1 MHAIRQHEFG
11 PAESLIYEEVADPAP
26 GEDQV
31 CIAVEAAGV
40 HLLDATIRKGQSGGP
55 FPLPDLPMTPGR
67 EVAGRVDAV
76 GPGLDEAWRGRRVV
90 AHLGMASGGYAELAL
105 APVGALH
112 QLPDGLAADVAVAMI
127 GTGRTTMG
135 ILEVAEPTPDDV
147 VLVTA
152 AAGGIG
158 SLLVQATHNVGA
170 VVVGAA
176 GGPDKVERALKLGA
190 DVGIDYREAAW
201 PKAVREALEGRDVTL
216 ALDGVGGEIGRGAL
230 ELLGPGGRIV
240 MFGWSSGEPLEIS
253 TSDLYAGGIT
263 ASAAVGP
270 RIMQRPGGMRDLE
283 TRALADAAAGRIV
296 PPLTPFPLADAAHAH
311 AALEARQTIGKT
323 VLVP

>member
-1 MHAIRQHEFG
+1 VHAIRQHEFG
-11 PAESLIYEEVADPAP
+11 PAESLIYEEVANLAPA
-26 GEDQV
+26 EDQV
-31 CIAVEAAGV
+31 RIAVEAAGV
-40 HLLDATIRKGQSGGP
+40 HLLDTMIRKGQSGGP
-55 FPLPDLPMTPGR
+55 FPLPELPMTPGR

-76 GPGLDEAWRGRRVV
+76 GPGVDEAWRERRVV

-112 QLPDGLAADVAVAMI
+112 ELPDSLAADVAVAMI

-135 ILEVAEPTPDDV
+135 ILEVAQPTPADV

-158 SLLVQATHNVGA
+158 SLLVQAAHNVGA
-170 VVVGAA
+170 IVVGAA
-176 GGPDKVERALKLGA
+176 GGPDKVERARKLGA
-190 DVGIDYREAAW
+190 DVTVDYREPQW
-201 PKAVREALEGRDVTL
+201 PKVVQEALEGRHVTL

-240 MFGWSSGEPLEIS
+240 MFGWSSGEPMQLT

-283 TRALADAAAGRIV
+283 TRALAEAAAGRIV
-296 PPLTPFPLADAAHAH
+296 PPLTRFPLADAARAH